1 MMNIQI
7 LYGTESGN
15 TELLAMDLEENIA
28 DAGEHDVEFADLQ
41 EYEVNNLDSSKYYI
55 FACSTHGEGELPYT
69 AQEFYDQ
76 LVEQSPDLTD
86 VYYAMFGLGDRF
98 YEDTYS
104 QGSEVLDN
112 KLRELGATRVGAYG
126 RHDASS
132 LEVTP
137 SDAALEWL
145 PQALVAFSEVEEDV
159 SAAS

>member
-1 MMNIQI
+1 MNIQI

-15 TELLAMDLEENIA
+15 AELLAMDIEEEIA
-28 DAGEHDVEFADLQ
+28 STDEHEVEFSDLQ
-41 EYEVNNLDSSKYYI
+41 EYEVADLDSSKYYI
-55 FACSTHGEGELPYT
+55 IACSTHGEGELPYT
-69 AQEFYDQ
+69 AQAFYEQ
-76 LVEQSPDLTD
+76 LVETSPDLSG

-104 QGSEVLDN
+104 QGSEVLDA
-112 KLRELGATRVGAYG
+112 KLRELGATRVGEYG

-145 PQALVAFSEVEEDV
+145 PQALAAFSDIRENV